1 MKPRVLV
8 LSLFLA
14 TAVAA
19 PVFAPPA
26 LAAPGDPALSAA
38 DKEKSRAAFRRGVAQ
53 ARAQD
58 WAAARASFEEAWSLV
73 QHPSILL
80 NLGIARLKTDEPVL
94 AEQDLVRFLS
104 DDAGAAPEEIRSA
117 REALAEARAQ
127 IGTLHIVVMPPNA
140 HISVDGKAPAMRAV
154 EGGAKEA
161 TVDMRVRAGAHDVTV
176 EAEGFTTVKQS
187 PDVLAKG
194 TAEVR
199 VSLVPEPPKAPE
211 PVVVKPLPPPPEH
224 ETSTRTV
231 VGWTLTGVGGVALVT
246 SGILALRALSLSHDY
261 TDRSSASF
269 QSKDTRST
277 GITFRTGADIALLT
291 GVIAGATG
299 LVLLLTNVG
308 KDEPPPMSAADPFTF
323 RF

>member
-1 MKPRVLV
+1 MKPRVLA

-19 PVFAPPA
+19 PVLAPPA

-38 DKEKSRAAFRRGVAQ
+38 DKEKSRAAFRKGVAQ

-80 NLGIARLKTDEPVL
+80 NLGIARLKTDDPVL

-104 DDAGAAPEEIRSA
+104 DDAGAAPDEVRSA

-127 IGTLHIVVMPPNA
+127 IGTLHIVVVPPNA
-140 HISVDGKAPAMRAV
+140 HISVDGKAPAMRAL

-199 VSLVPEPPKAPE
+199 VTLVPEPKAPE
-211 PVVVKPLPPPPEH
+211 PVVVAPVPPPAEH
-224 ETSTRTV
+224 ETSTRTI

-261 TDRSSASF
+261 DDRSSASF

-277 GITFRTGADIALLT
+277 GITFRTGADVALLT

-308 KDEPPPMSAADPFTF
+308 KDEPRAASSADPFTL